1 MDAMESRLHR
11 LNAMTRSEIIPARML
26 QASSVNELQT
36 MRMNETAGKRL
47 TRDIDALSR
56 RELME
61 IGDVAAEQ
69 QRTRKDAA
77 RMKAT
82 RRGCDVDEWMG
93 TFRRR
98 AEREKEAERKRIR
111 DKMVIVK
118 RRASVLGLTSEEARQ
133 MASNPKMTDRDPTRN
148 LDATSGAASGSKSVS
163 DSPDMSEERRS
174 DKSSSSP
181 GPPSRDNSKK
191 TVPSSRTHCRVTS
204 RFPKI
209 GGT

>member
-77 RMKAT
+77 RMKNDAE
-82 RRGCDVDEWMG
+82 GL
-93 TFRRR
+93 RRR
-98 AEREKEAERKRIR
+98 RV
-111 DKMVIVK
+111 DGDVPTSG
-118 RRASVLGLTSEEARQ
+118 RAGEGGGEEADQ
-133 MASNPKMTDRDPTRN
+133 
-148 LDATSGAASGSKSVS
+148 G
-163 DSPDMSEERRS
+163 
-174 DKSSSSP
+174 
-181 GPPSRDNSKK
+181 
-191 TVPSSRTHCRVTS
+191 
-204 RFPKI
+204 
-209 GGT
+209 